1 MTTLFHSAPDLLD
14 EFKQFLPDTSAE
26 GQAAVAASQAA
37 APPLAQGRG
46 QAAALG
52 GANNNNAAAGGKRSA
67 PTSSATASAAP
78 QAPASK
84 RAKTASGKDTPPSG
98 VASAGQGGKGKGKRK
113 TNDGGRAPTK
123 GASPADP
130 HAMYHSDSPS
140 VVGDPHQQAA
150 AAAAAY
156 YYGGAPPPSVSAH
169 QQQQQ
174 MAAAQYGMPG
184 GPAPVYAY
192 EPPAPAPA
200 PEPLLPPKP
209 VPSQPDL
216 AFFNRVKVHCKDQ
229 ETYHEFLKLVNLYT
243 QQLIDLT
250 ALVARAWLFL
260 HQDEALWTEFKDI
273 VGWVHAEP
281 YVDGVLGDPGHR
293 VELDALGHRVVENVP
308 REDGPRWRK
317 SHGDAGKW
325 WETYGP
331 SYRRLPPSEISLNC
345 SGRDAL
351 CWEVLNDEWG
361 EWARPSRLSGRCF
374 FECSDS
380 DLTDSRIFLRPTQSR
395 NRLGNRTRA
404 LSTSTRTRTR
414 LRCTGPRRNG
424 TNTTTTSRRTCARS
438 RCSNRSRPGSPSWK
452 RTSALRSASNRGSG
466 TRARASTSA

>member
-1 MTTLFHSAPDLLD
+1 MNSQVYAQVTTLFHSAPDLLD

-26 GQAAVAASQAA
+26 GQAAAAASQAA
-37 APPLAQGRG
+37 ASAPAQGRG
-46 QAAALG
+46 QAA
-52 GANNNNAAAGGKRSA
+52 GATNNAAGGKRSA
-67 PTSSATASAAP
+67 PTSSATATAP
-78 QAPASK
+78 APASK

-113 TNDGGRAPTK
+113 TNDGGRAPK

-140 VVGDPHQQAA
+140 VVGDPHHQAA

-156 YYGGAPPPSVSAH
+156 YYGGAPPPVSAQQ

-174 MAAAQYGMPG
+174 MAAQYGMPA

-260 HQDEALWTEFKDI
+260 HQDDALWTEFKDI

-281 YVDGVLGDPGHR
+281 YVEGVLGDPGHR

-361 EWARPSRLSGRCF
+361 E
-374 FECSDS
+374 
-380 DLTDSRIFLRPTQSR
+380 
-395 NRLGNRTRA
+395 
-404 LSTSTRTRTR
+404 
-414 LRCTGPRRNG
+414 
-424 TNTTTTSRRTCARS
+424 
-438 RCSNRSRPGSPSWK
+438 
-452 RTSALRSASNRGSG
+452 
-466 TRARASTSA
+466 

>member
-26 GQAAVAASQAA
+26 GQAAAAASQAT
-37 APPLAQGRG
+37 APAPAQGRG

-52 GANNNNAAAGGKRSA
+52 GANNNAAAGGKRSA
-67 PTSSATASAAP
+67 PTSSSAAAAVP

-98 VASAGQGGKGKGKRK
+98 VASSGQGGKGKGKRK

-156 YYGGAPPPSVSAH
+156 YYGGGAPPPVSAH
-169 QQQQQ
+169 QHQQQQ
-174 MAAAQYGMPG
+174 MAAQYGMPG

-281 YVDGVLGDPGHR
+281 YVEGVLGDPGHR

-361 EWARPSRLSGRCF
+361 ECGRARLSTLR
-374 FECSDS
+374 
-380 DLTDSRIFLRPTQSR
+380 LT
-395 NRLGNRTRA
+395 G
-404 LSTSTRTRTR
+404 
-414 LRCTGPRRNG
+414 
-424 TNTTTTSRRTCARS
+424 
-438 RCSNRSRPGSPSWK
+438 
-452 RTSALRSASNRGSG
+452 
-466 TRARASTSA
+466 

>member
-1 MTTLFHSAPDLLD
+1 MYAQVTTLFHSAPDLLD

-26 GQAAVAASQAA
+26 GQAAAAASQAA

-52 GANNNNAAAGGKRSA
+52 GANNNNAAVGGKRSA

-345 SGRDAL
+345 SGRDTL

-361 EWARPSRLSGRCF
+361 ECILPRIGVFRRTSFG
-374 FECSDS
+374 
-380 DLTDSRIFLRPTQSR
+380 LTDSRVQ
-395 NRLGNRTRA
+395 
-404 LSTSTRTRTR
+404 
-414 LRCTGPRRNG
+414 
-424 TNTTTTSRRTCARS
+424 
-438 RCSNRSRPGSPSWK
+438 
-452 RTSALRSASNRGSG
+452 
-466 TRARASTSA
+466 